1 MEYFANEVLAQF
13 NCAGIL
19 WNGEVGAYELF
30 DSVGHT
36 IDFISYDEMQC
47 AISDY
52 EENELAKDMYKEV
65 CLLKGLQ
72 SSMQKKSMVTRKRLL
87 KCVLL
92 QKQTL

>member
-1 MEYFANEVLAQF
+1 MEYFATKILAQF

-19 WNGEVGAYELF
+19 WNPEVGAYELF

-52 EENELAKDMYKEV
+52 EEDELAKDMYEEYI
-65 CLLKGLQ
+65 L
-72 SSMQKKSMVTRKRLL
+72 SMYVYEDSIM
-87 KCVLL
+87 CEPEWWW
-92 QKQTL
+92 